1 MSVYAKIYQIERK
14 MKVEKRSFKETK
26 SIRQE
31 KKLTYIKQQQAMV

>member
-14 MKVEKRSFKETK
+14 MKVEKRSFEEVK

-31 KKLTYIKQQQAMV
+31 KTLPLLNNLKQ